1 MHTSLKAM
9 TATTNAALD
18 RLLVEAQS
26 SRQPVSLETART
38 TLGDLFDERELAD
51 QTLVLRGDDIALSP
65 SAWYRLV
72 RQAASRPREGSH
84 RC

>member
-1 MHTSLKAM
+1 M
-9 TATTNAALD
+9 TATTNADFD
-18 RLLVEAQS
+18 RLLSEAQS
-26 SRQPVSLETART
+26 NRLPVSLETARIA
-38 TLGDLFDERELAD
+38 LGDLFDERELAD

-72 RQAASRPREGSH
+72 RQAAARPREGSH